1 MLNNLISSDSN
12 NRAAVVIF
20 AGWGMDSLPF
30 KSFRVDTLDTIVVY
44 DYASEEDPAGDI
56 LAHHLQESYDS
67 ICVVAWSFGVFHAE
81 RWLIRHPLVP
91 VTLRVAVNGTSWAVD
106 TRRGIHPSVFR
117 LTLKNHSSGMIQRFR
132 ENMCGN
138 KDTYAQFMAHEP
150 LRSEESLRR
159 ELEQIADL
167 TCEGTK
173 TSPDLWDIVY
183 VGMADKIIKPDAQL
197 RAWDGH
203 ESIIRIEGG
212 AHFPDWDEI
221 RDNLKRLLIDKNRI
235 ASRFRQAAKTYNA
248 NAPVQ
253 ANMAVK
259 LAGMLPAPI
268 SGDVLEIGPGTG
280 LLTALLRR
288 RLTSDSSLR
297 LWDIAPLDDDIEEV
311 DAETGIRM
319 EPDNSLDMI
328 VSSSTIQW
336 FQSPVS
342 FFRECRRVLRPGGI
356 AAFSTFGKDTFHEIN
371 HLLGK
376 PLTYHSAGNWN
387 QIALNAGWQ
396 NVEATEASE
405 TMKFENP
412 LDVLRHMKLTGV
424 NGLMS
429 EGSSV
434 KAARLITTL
443 YPRDTDGKCP
453 LTYQPVYIILRK

>member
-30 KSFRVDTLDTIVVY
+30 KSFLIDTLDTIVVY
-44 DYASEEDPAGDI
+44 EYASDEDPSGDI
-56 LAHHLQESYDS
+56 LAEHLQERYNS
-67 ICVVAWSFGVFHAE
+67 ICLVAWSFGVFHAE
-81 RWLIRHPLVP
+81 RWLLRHPMVP
-91 VTLRVAVNGTSWAVD
+91 VTLRIAVNGTSWAVD
-106 TRRGIHPSVFR
+106 PLRGIHPTVFQ
-117 LTLKNHSSGMIQRFR
+117 LTLKNHSINMIKRFR
-132 ENMCGN
+132 ESMCGN
-138 KDTYAQFMAHEP
+138 KETYAKFIANAP
-150 LRSEESLRR
+150 LRTEESLKR
-159 ELEQIADL
+159 ELEQINDL

-173 TSPDLWDIVY
+173 TSPDIWDLVY
-183 VGMADKIIKPDAQL
+183 VGMSDNIIKPDAQL
-197 RAWDGH
+197 CAWDGH

-221 RDNLKRLLIDKNRI
+221 RDDLKRLLIDKKRI

-259 LAGMLPAPI
+259 LADMLPASI

-280 LLTALLRR
+280 LLTELLRR